1 MTNREPRVLRVLQVG
16 MTRNLGGIETYLIEQ
31 FRHLDKTKI
40 DYDFV
45 NITGEYSIC
54 YEDEILAS
62 GSKIFKVVS
71 RHKNPLL
78 HYWQWFNILLQHKG
92 VYDVIVLNTNSLEY
106 VFPLVLGK
114 VFGIPVRVIHSHNS
128 GFENKQGLAL
138 RLLVGMNKRLLEWSA
153 NLRLACSNNA
163 GNWMFG
169 NKSFHVIHNAINLK
183 KYEFNK
189 SVRDQIR
196 CEENI
201 NDKDLA
207 IINIGRFTYQKNHSF
222 VIDVF
227 NELQKKH
234 TNVILLLVG
243 KDDEFTPY
251 LEDIKY
257 KILEYGITDK
267 VRFLGMR
274 EDVPKLMQAADIC
287 LMPSIFEGFG
297 IVAIEAQ
304 AASLPILISDRFP
317 DEIMISDYIRVVS
330 LEESAE
336 YWASNIVEFIQKK
349 RTNNQKIIE
358 NNGYEINKEIG
369 RLSKLFEEEKNR
381 KEECSSE

>member
-1 MTNREPRVLRVLQVG
+1 MINRESRRLRVLQVG

-31 FRHLDKTKI
+31 FRHLDKSKI

-78 HYWQWFNILLQHKG
+78 HYWQWFNILLQNKG
-92 VYDVIVLNTNSLEY
+92 IYDVIVLNTNSLEY

-114 VFGIPVRVIHSHNS
+114 IFGIPVRVIHSHNS
-128 GFENKQGLAL
+128 GFENKQGLAR
-138 RLLVGMNKRLLEWSA
+138 RLLVGMNKKLLAWSA
-153 NLRLACSNNA
+153 NLRFACSNNA

-169 NKSFHVIHNAINLK
+169 NQSFHVIHNAINLK

-189 SVRDQIR
+189 SVRDKIR
-196 CEENI
+196 YEENI

-207 IINIGRFTYQKNHSF
+207 IITIGRFTYQKNHSF

-234 TNVILLLVG
+234 TNVVLLLVG

-257 KILEYGITDK
+257 KILEYGISDK

-287 LMPSIFEGFG
+287 LMPSLFEGFG

-304 AASLPILISDRFP
+304 AASLPTIISDQFP
-317 DEIMISDYIRVVS
+317 
-330 LEESAE
+330 
-336 YWASNIVEFIQKK
+336 
-349 RTNNQKIIE
+349 
-358 NNGYEINKEIG
+358 KEIDVSMYIT
-369 RLSKLFEEEKNR
+369 RLSLDIEVKKWAEVIINSSKYNRVSCYEEIKAAGYDIRNETERVEKLLIDAYQELA
-381 KEECSSE
+381 